1 MLDNVLRHHGIENNT
16 LYAIAEFLARTKSRL
31 MAIGLEDLLGVVD
44 QPNVPGTVDEHP
56 NWRRRLPLYVDEIA
70 ASADMAR
77 LRKATRERG
86 RVE

>member
-1 MLDNVLRHHGIENNT
+1 MLDNVLGHHGIESNT

-56 NWRRRLPLYVDEIA
+56 NWRRRLPLCVDEIA
-70 ASADMAR
+70 ASVDMAR